1 MLFPVAEVTRLLS
14 NLYKSGFIAFSEQS
28 TLVID
33 ANQNR
38 VLRQLEEQ
46 AKARQEAEAGEAETG
61 PEGAGDSF
69 QSFEIENIDMIN
81 VRAQADAI
89 FEDARTAA
97 EKIIEEARAQA
108 LILKEEAKQSGMEEG
123 YRKGYEE
130 AQAQLNAREEELQN
144 RYESIRQ
151 QLEEDYEQQLR
162 EAEPKLVDV
171 ICRLLHKL
179 TGVMV
184 EEHQDVLVHIIDNAM
199 KDIESNGKISIKVS
213 EEDYADVYSHFDW
226 IRQLVNSNV
235 EVELVSDAKLEKLEC
250 LIETESGIINCGLN
264 EQLDHLIT
272 SLQLL
277 AKV

>member
-1 MLFPVAEVTRLLS
+1 MLFPVAEVTRSLS

-33 ANQNR
+33 ANKNR
-38 VLRQLEEQ
+38 VIRQLEEQ
-46 AKARQEAEAGEAETG
+46 EKARQESEAAE
-61 PEGAGDSF
+61 PENGLEEDGSF

-81 VRAQADAI
+81 VREQADAI

-108 LILKEEAKQSGMEEG
+108 LILKEEAKQSGLEEG
-123 YRKGYEE
+123 YRKGLEE
-130 AQAQLNAREEELQN
+130 AQSQLNAQEEELQN

-171 ICRLLHKL
+171 VCRLLHKL
-179 TGVMV
+179 TGVLV
-184 EEHQDVLVHIIDNAM
+184 ANQQEVLVHIIDNAM
-199 KDIESNGKISIKVS
+199 KDIENSSKISIKVS
-213 EEDYADVYSHFDW
+213 EDDYADVYSHFDW
-226 IRQLVNSNV
+226 IRQLVSSNV
-235 EVELVSDAKLEKLEC
+235 EVELVADTKLDKLEC
-250 LIETESGIINCGLN
+250 LIETETGIINCGLN

>member
-1 MLFPVAEVTRLLS
+1 MS

-46 AKARQEAEAGEAETG
+46 AKARQEAEAGEAEAG

-108 LILKEEAKQSGMEEG
+108 LILKEEAKQNGMEEG

-130 AQAQLNAREEELQN
+130 AQAQLDAREEELQN

-179 TGVMV
+179 TGVLV
-184 EEHQDVLVHIIDNAM
+184 EEQQDVLVHIIDNAM
-199 KDIESNGKISIKVS
+199 KDIESSGKISIKVS

-250 LIETESGIINCGLN
+250 LIETESGIINCGLS

>member
-1 MLFPVAEVTRLLS
+1 MS
-14 NLYKSGFIAFSEQS
+14 NLFKSGYIAFSEQS

-33 ANQNR
+33 ANKNR
-38 VLRQLEEQ
+38 VIRQLEEAEK
-46 AKARQEAEAGEAETG
+46 AKQESLQNLNADS
-61 PEGAGDSF
+61 EGIEGSF
-69 QSFEIENIDMIN
+69 QSFEIENIDMTN
-81 VRAQADAI
+81 VREQAEAI
-89 FEDARTAA
+89 FEDARAAA
-97 EKIIEEARAQA
+97 EKIMEDARSQA

-123 YRKGYEE
+123 YRKGLED
-130 AQAQLNAREEELQN
+130 ARSQLNAQEEELQS

-171 ICRLLHKL
+171 VCRLLHKM
-179 TGVMV
+179 TGVLVADYHEVM
-184 EEHQDVLVHIIDNAM
+184 VHIIDSAM
-199 KDIESNGKISIKVS
+199 KDIETGNKISIKVS

-235 EVELVSDAKLEKLEC
+235 EVELISDTKLGKLEC
-250 LIETESGIINCGLN
+250 LIETDNGIINCGLN

-277 AKV
+277 AQV

>member
-1 MLFPVAEVTRLLS
+1 MLFPVAEVTRSLS
-14 NLYKSGFIAFSEQS
+14 NLYKSGFIAFSEQN

-33 ANQNR
+33 ANKNR
-38 VLRQLEEQ
+38 VIRQMEEQ
-46 AKARQEAEAGEAETG
+46 AKARQEAETGEAE
-61 PEGAGDSF
+61 AGSEDADGSF
-69 QSFEIENIDMIN
+69 QSFEIENIDMIH
-81 VRAQADAI
+81 VREQADAI
-89 FEDARTAA
+89 FEDARNAA

-108 LILKEEAKQSGMEEG
+108 LILKEEAKQNGMEEG
-123 YRKGYEE
+123 YRKGFEE
-130 AQAQLNAREEELQN
+130 AKAQLNAQEEELQN
-144 RYESIRQ
+144 RYDSIRQ

-171 ICRLLHKL
+171 ICRLLHRI

-184 EEHQDVLVHIIDNAM
+184 AEHQEVLVHIIDNAM
-199 KDIESNGKISIKVS
+199 KDIESSGKISIKVS

-235 EVELVSDAKLEKLEC
+235 EVELISDAKLEKLEC
-250 LIETESGIINCGLN
+250 LIETENGIINCGLN

-277 AKV
+277 AQV

>member
-38 VLRQLEEQ
+38 LIRELEEREKARLE
-46 AKARQEAEAGEAETG
+46 AKATELETDS
-61 PEGAGDSF
+61 EENGDSF
-69 QSFEIENIDMIN
+69 QSLEIENIDMIN

-108 LILKEEAKQSGMEEG
+108 LILKEEAKQGGMEEG
-123 YRKGYEE
+123 YRKGLEE
-130 AQAQLNAREEELQN
+130 ARAQLNAQEEELQN
-144 RYESIRQ
+144 RYDSIRQ
-151 QLEEDYEQQLR
+151 QLEEDYEKQLK

-171 ICRLLHKL
+171 VCRLLHKL

-184 EEHQDVLVHIIDNAM
+184 ADYQEVLVHIIDNAM
-199 KDIESNGKISIKVS
+199 KDIESSGTISIKVS
-213 EEDYADVYSHFDW
+213 EEDYAEVYSHFDW
-226 IRQLVNSNV
+226 IQQLVNSNV
-235 EVELVSDAKLEKLEC
+235 EVELIADTKLEKLEC
-250 LIETESGIINCGLN
+250 LIETENGIINCGLN

>member
-1 MLFPVAEVTRLLS
+1 MLFPVAEVTRSLS

-33 ANQNR
+33 ANKNR
-38 VLRQLEEQ
+38 VIRQLEEQ
-46 AKARQEAEAGEAETG
+46 AKARQEAEAGGAEAGLEDA
-61 PEGAGDSF
+61 EDSF

-81 VRAQADAI
+81 VREQADAI
-89 FEDARTAA
+89 FEDARAAA

-123 YRKGYEE
+123 YRKGFEE
-130 AQAQLNAREEELQN
+130 AKAQMNAQEEELQN

-151 QLEEDYEQQLR
+151 QLEEDYERQLQ

-171 ICRLLHKL
+171 VCRLLHKL

-184 EEHQDVLVHIIDNAM
+184 SDQQEVLVHIIDNAM
-199 KDIESNGKISIKVS
+199 KDIESSGKISIKVS

-250 LIETESGIINCGLN
+250 LIETENGIINCGLN

-277 AKV
+277 AQV